1 MRLSSKVLVSVLS
14 LLAIT
19 TGGSAFAENLFS
31 FAYSDLDGDYDAAS
45 MLFTAADDDN
55 TNGDVTRIISP
66 GSTAFFSGNAGDG
79 GFPDFASFSLETTLA
94 NITPTTADLVPGL
107 AFLNL
112 TDVDGSR
119 ISADLSGQW
128 TNVGGSAHFNG
139 LLTNVRITAHDGS
152 FDGTDG
158 SSFSTVFPVDPPFNG
173 NIINLTF
180 GAWFLD
186 DPEGFENLTT
196 LTSGVVVPEPA
207 TLALFAVGGLAL
219 VVRRRRK

>member
-1 MRLSSKVLVSVLS
+1 MRLSRKVLISVVSVL
-14 LLAIT
+14 AIA
-19 TGGSAFAENLFS
+19 TGGSAFAQDLFS

-55 TNGDVTRIISP
+55 TNGEVTRIISP
-66 GSTAFFSGNAGDG
+66 GSTAFFSGTIVDG
-79 GFPDFASFSLETTLA
+79 GFPAFASFSFRTTLTNILA
-94 NITPTTADLVPGL
+94 NTADLVPGSG
-107 AFLNL
+107 FLEL
-112 TDVDGSR
+112 RDIDGDV
-119 ISADLSGQW
+119 IAADVSGVW
-128 TNVGGSAHFNG
+128 TNVGGSANFLG
-139 LLTNVRITAHDGS
+139 LLTNVEITSDDG
-152 FDGTDG
+152 FFNGTDG
-158 SSFSTVFPVDPPFNG
+158 SSFSTVFPVNPPFVG

>member
-1 MRLSSKVLVSVLS
+1 MRISARTLISAFSVLTI
-14 LLAIT
+14 A
-19 TGGSAFAENLFS
+19 TGGSAFAQDLFS

-66 GSTAFFSGNAGDG
+66 GSTAFFDFPSSAAFSFRTTLTTITATSAAVGIGDG
-79 GFPDFASFSLETTLA
+79 FLELRD
-94 NITPTTADLVPGL
+94 IDGDVIVADV
-107 AFLNL
+107 
-112 TDVDGSR
+112 
-119 ISADLSGQW
+119 SGEW
-128 TNVGGSAHFNG
+128 TNVGGSANFLG
-139 LLTNVRITAHDGS
+139 LLTNVTITSDDG
-152 FDGTDG
+152 FFNGTDG
-158 SSFSTVFPVDPPFNG
+158 SSFSTVFPVDPPFEG
-173 NIINLTF
+173 NVINLTF

-207 TLALFAVGGLAL
+207 TLALLAVGGLAF

>member
-79 GFPDFASFSLETTLA
+79 GF
-94 NITPTTADLVPGL
+94 
-107 AFLNL
+107 
-112 TDVDGSR
+112 
-119 ISADLSGQW
+119 
-128 TNVGGSAHFNG
+128 
-139 LLTNVRITAHDGS
+139 
-152 FDGTDG
+152 
-158 SSFSTVFPVDPPFNG
+158 VFER
-173 NIINLTF
+173 
-180 GAWFLD
+180 
-186 DPEGFENLTT
+186 DPENLHSGGT
-196 LTSGVVVPEPA
+196 LRH
-207 TLALFAVGGLAL
+207 
-219 VVRRRRK
+219 RRNAAGQRRQRHHGSLR

>member
-14 LLAIT
+14 LLAIA
-19 TGGSAFAENLFS
+19 TGGSAFAEDLFS

-79 GFPDFASFSLETTLA
+79 GFPGLASFNLETM
-94 NITPTTADLVPGL
+94 ITNLTATTADLV
-107 AFLNL
+107 A
-112 TDVDGSR
+112 GSLELHGFQGGV
-119 ISADLSGQW
+119 ISAELSGGW

-139 LLTNVRITAHDGS
+139 LLSNVMITSDDG
-152 FDGTDG
+152 FFYGTDG
-158 SSFSTVFPVDPPFNG
+158 SNFSTVFPVDPPFNG